1 MHPDMA
7 EMTLAELA
15 RLVGGKLTGEGGA
28 SSSGKKIRGLAALE
42 SAGPQEASFLANAK
56 YERHMAG
63 TRAAAVIVAADYDGP
78 GPALIRC
85 KDPYFAFRQ
94 AMVAFYGFRQPHFDG
109 IDKRANIDPAAK
121 IAPGVKIAAFVTVA
135 LGCTIGEGTVL
146 YPGVYVG
153 PNCRIGRDCILY
165 PSVTLYDGSILGD
178 RVTIHAGA
186 SIGQDGFGYATH
198 GGKHEKIPQIGWVEL
213 GNDVEIGACCA
224 IDRATLGPT
233 IIADGTKFSNLVAIG
248 HGTKVGRYCL
258 MVAQSG
264 IAGSTTVGDY
274 CVFGGQ
280 SGAEGH
286 IKIGDGVQIAAQT
299 GVVGDVPPGI
309 QIGSSP
315 SMPLAQARRAWIAL
329 SRLPQLR
336 TIVQRLAREVAAL
349 KRRLGEGPPSREED
363 QA

>member
-1 MHPDMA
+1 MA
-7 EMTLAELA
+7 EMTLSELA
-15 RLVGGKLTGEGGA
+15 RLVGGTL
-28 SSSGKKIRGLAALE
+28 SGPDGRKIKGLATLE
-42 SAGPQEASFLANAK
+42 AAGPGEVSFLANAK
-56 YERHMAG
+56 YERFMSA
-63 TRAAAVIVAADYDGP
+63 TKAAAVIVAEDYSGP
-78 GPALIRC
+78 GPVLIRC

-94 AMVAFYGFRQPHFDG
+94 AMVAFYGFRPAHFDG
-109 IDKRANIDPAAK
+109 IDSRANIDPSAK

-135 LGCTIGEGTVL
+135 PGCVVGEGTVL

-153 PNCRIGRDCILY
+153 PRCRIGRDCILY
-165 PSVTLYDGSILGD
+165 PSVTLYDGTILGD

-198 GGKHEKIPQIGWVEL
+198 GGKHEKIPQVGWVEL

-224 IDRATLGPT
+224 IDRASLGPT

-248 HGTKVGRYCL
+248 HGTKIGRGCL

-264 IAGSTTVGDY
+264 IAGSTTVGDF

-286 IKIGDGVQIAAQT
+286 IKIGDRVGVAAQT
-299 GVVGDVPPGI
+299 GVVGDVPSGM
-309 QIGSSP
+309 QIGGAP
-315 SMPLAQARRAWIAL
+315 SMPLAQARRVWMTL

-336 TIVQRLAREVAAL
+336 TAVRRLTQEVAAL
-349 KRRLGEGPPSREED
+349 KRRLGLPDEPAPGPED
-363 QA
+363 SA